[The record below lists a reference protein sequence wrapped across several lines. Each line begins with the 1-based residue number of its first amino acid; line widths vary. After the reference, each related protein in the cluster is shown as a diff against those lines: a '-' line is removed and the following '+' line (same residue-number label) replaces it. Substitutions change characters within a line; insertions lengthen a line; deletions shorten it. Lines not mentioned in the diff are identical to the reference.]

1 MDQNLEKEIKV
12 LERLIS
18 ERTDHINN
26 QNKTEKFRWH
36 HRMMRDKDLK
46 RLEELKTKLNTMEG

>member
-1 MDQNLEKEIKV
+1 MNLKQEIKL

-18 ERTDHINN
+18 ERTVYINDL
-26 QNKTEKFRWH
+26 NKTEKFRWH
-36 HRMMRDKDLK
+36 HRMMRVKEIK

>member
-1 MDQNLEKEIKV
+1 MNLKQEIKL

-18 ERTDHINN
+18 ERTVYIDDL
-26 QNKTEKFRWH
+26 NKTEKFRWH
-36 HRMMRDKDLK
+36 HRMMRVKEIK

>member
-1 MDQNLEKEIKV
+1 LATNLNTEIKA
-12 LERLIS
+12 LERLIT
-18 ERTDHINN
+18 EREQHMAD

-46 RLEELKTKLNTMEG
+46 RLEELKSKLNQLEG

>member
-1 MDQNLEKEIKV
+1 MNLKQEIKL

-18 ERTDHINN
+18 ERTVYIND

>member
-1 MDQNLEKEIKV
+1 MIEREIKV